1 MNFEH
6 DNQDDTG
13 VLRRLRELP
22 RTTPIDPDGADRVI
36 ARLRS
41 EGFFGRRRPAL
52 SWAIR
57 AAAAILI
64 FALGAFAGMRY
75 ARRNSLED
83 LLARGDLPP
92 TQRELVL
99 QHAGS
104 NYVRIAELY
113 AAQVQH
119 PDSTGAEVARQV
131 LLGAAG
137 AVARSGLETDVSQQ
151 IARLLTPKQP
161 VIWF

>member
-1 MNFEH
+1 MIPEN
-6 DNQDDTG
+6 DNDAD
-13 VLRRLRELP
+13 VLRRLAELP
-22 RTTPIDPDGADRVI
+22 RTLPVDPDGAGRVV
-36 ARLRS
+36 ATLRR
-41 EGFFGRRRPAL
+41 EGFFRPRKPVL

-57 AAAAILI
+57 AAAAIVI

-75 ARRNSLED
+75 ARRNSLDD

-92 TQRELVL
+92 AQRVLLL

-104 NYVRIAELY
+104 NYVRVAEAY
-113 AAQVQH
+113 AAQGQQ
-119 PDSTGAEVARQV
+119 PDSAGAEVARQV

-137 AVARSGLETDVSQQ
+137 AVARTGLEKDVSQQ
-151 IARLLTPKQP
+151 LARLLSPKQP

>member
-1 MNFEH
+1 MNIEH
-6 DNQDDTG
+6 DDSDDAD
-13 VLRRLRELP
+13 VRRRLAELP
-22 RTTPIDPDGADRVI
+22 RTTPIDPDGAERVL
-36 ARLRS
+36 ATLRR
-41 EGFFGRRRPAL
+41 EGFFGRRKPAL

-64 FALGAFAGMRY
+64 FALGAFAGARY
-75 ARRNSLED
+75 ARGSSVERQ
-83 LLARGDLPP
+83 LARGDLPAS
-92 TQRELVL
+92 QRVLLL

-104 NYVRIAELY
+104 NYVRAVELY
-113 AAQVQH
+113 AARA

-137 AVARSGLETDVSQQ
+137 AVARTGIEKDVSQQ
-151 IARLLTPKQP
+151 IARLLTPNHQP

>member
-1 MNFEH
+1 MNLDTNH
-6 DNQDDTG
+6 PDDAD
-13 VLRRLRELP
+13 VLRRLAELP
-22 RTTPIDPDGADRVI
+22 RTAPIDPDGAERVL
-36 ARLRS
+36 AQLRR
-41 EGFFGRRRPAL
+41 EGFFRRREPL

-64 FALGAFAGMRY
+64 FALGAFAGTRY

-92 TQRELVL
+92 TQRALVL

-104 NYVRIAELY
+104 DYVRVAELY
-113 AAQVQH
+113 AAQGGH

-137 AVARSGLETDVSQQ
+137 AVARSGLEHDVSQQ
-151 IARLLTPKQP
+151 LARLLTPNRPP

>member
-1 MNFEH
+1 MNLEH
-6 DNQDDTG
+6 DNQDDAD

-36 ARLRS
+36 ARLRR
-41 EGFFGRRRPAL
+41 EGFFGRRKPVL

-64 FALGAFAGMRY
+64 FSLGALAGMRY
-75 ARRNSLED
+75 ARRDSLDD
-83 LLARGDLPP
+83 LLVRGDLPAS
-92 TQRELVL
+92 QRVLVL

-104 NYVRIAELY
+104 NYVRAAEAY
-113 AAQVQH
+113 ATQ

-137 AVARSGLETDVSQQ
+137 AVARSGLETDVSKQL
-151 IARLLTPKQP
+151 ALLLTPNRP
-161 VIWF
+161 PRVWF